1 MSRSNSLNNRRRDD
15 LDEYWFE
22 KIPVTTKTPEEIRE
36 HTIPD
41 NLSSVDRTLVMLD
54 SRYDTQRLA
63 GIRSISSLM
72 ISDRDETFRRVLP
85 KFKLIIEQTVD
96 HDEHIL
102 AAEILTNLIRQQSL
116 TYQEFLSNFSQ
127 IICTFIFPTTT
138 NRFSIVDFGAIWC
151 QALSDIIDVLPH
163 TISLTSLLDL
173 IFSRTLHGSYVRDRL
188 ANILAKL
195 STHLHSQTVENRLV
209 PVFKNFIN
217 DTNADIRTLACQKL
231 SIIAQSID
239 SNRIVDLILP
249 LLVILSKDDNLTV
262 RQTCF
267 QTLLDLRTYSIDS
280 KSINEMI
287 ISLVK
292 YAFVSKSSQFL
303 SIIALRLDDLC
314 QTLTI
319 FHLDEDE
326 FIHELFLRLI
336 QEKNVPD
343 CRLGCAK
350 NFSSIVEYLGQDIL
364 ISEFDTIFQQFCTD
378 SDPKIRSIMLTT
390 IINLAKLNRSSK
402 NKQYLSII
410 WNGFLSI
417 LSDTHKDLLLA
428 IAKNL
433 FDIFLVFSREKNE
446 GLLNGAISTISSV
459 PDSDTFLTR
468 LLDYE
473 RRIFETT
480 LSWRSCILCLQAFLQ
495 LPYILTSEQLQTKIL
510 SRVFSRIFS
519 KQVCVREIAV
529 DSYVQLLRKIPR
541 RTIRKNAFQKLINE
555 LLLNHSYQWRVMFV
569 RACRQILVHYSKKFF
584 KEFLFEHILS
594 LQNDPVLS
602 VRIHLIPLLVEIKS
616 ILRYPADRQLIL
628 KIESLMRCFLADK
641 TITLHDLA
649 NNGLLQLDQIRSY
662 NTLLNHS
669 SDDSNDQKKENEEEL
684 LDEIDS
690 SARRS
695 SKKFNEQNTLSKR
708 LTDTS
713 ISSKQIQTNKSPKLT
728 RRASD
733 DSQRKSS
740 ASSEL
745 NCDLKEKR
753 YSLTKQQRQQIAA
766 NSNISSRLANQT
778 TTKKSSK

>member
-54 SRYDTQRLA
+54 SRYDSQRLA

-326 FIHELFLRLI
+326 FIHELFSRLI

-417 LSDTHKDLLLA
+417 LPDTHKDLLLA

-433 FDIFLVFSREKNE
+433 FDIFVVFSREKNE

>member
-54 SRYDTQRLA
+54 SRYDSQRLA

-326 FIHELFLRLI
+326 FIHELFSRLI

-417 LSDTHKDLLLA
+417 LPDTHKDLLLA

-433 FDIFLVFSREKNE
+433 FDIFVVFSREKNE

-669 SDDSNDQKKENEEEL
+669 SDDSNDQKKENDEEL